1 MIPDSAGERPWRIEL
16 NIRTRTVSAAE
27 GAAPAEREFA
37 DAVAGHIGDADWG
50 RFHGVLC
57 KIKRSLTENAD
68 LDSID
73 LNVPLSDVLEGVL
86 VAYEHVLPWDEPIE
100 FKLGADRWLGL
111 DQYCLRPGCNCSE
124 AGIELF
130 RHSGMSSQQRSPLPQ
145 AAFLFV
151 DYHTGRVK
159 IARSAR
165 RCPPLKPVIA
175 ALREAFPDLADRLRE
190 RHLKLKRIARR
201 ALEASGTAVA
211 TPTPE
216 PVPGPPVGR
225 NDPCPCG
232 SGKKFKKC
240 CGST

>member
-1 MIPDSAGERPWRIEL
+1 MCDPIQSPPLLPLEP
-16 NIRTRTVSAAE
+16 TT
-27 GAAPAEREFA
+27 
-37 DAVAGHIGDADWG
+37 GDPLRFTFNSG
-50 RFHGVLC
+50 RFAGLSFPA
-57 KIKRSLTENAD
+57 R
-68 LDSID
+68 
-73 LNVPLSDVLEGVL
+73 PLACPDP
-86 VAYEHVLPWDEPIE
+86 YEHVLPWDEPIE

-151 DYHTGRVK
+151 DYQTGRIK

-175 ALREAFPDLADRLRE
+175 ALREAFPDLADRLRK